1 MARGRPQ
8 PDVSPRRATRGK
20 AQSAAVASAGS
31 LDPAQLW
38 RSLVRHS
45 PDRIVLLDR
54 SGRILYTNHT
64 GSFDS
69 VELVVGSRFDALAAN
84 PVRAT
89 LRRTLTQLFREGG
102 GQPAH
107 FEIPVVGTSALRWW
121 DGHALPV
128 VERGKVAAVLL
139 VCRDVTERRHTE
151 EALRIQEA
159 QLAEAQGLAHI
170 GSWERNLNDE
180 TATWSEE
187 LYRIFGLTQ
196 STNLVGRARFY
207 ELIHPDDRQRVKQA
221 IEHGVESHEPLNVT
235 YRIRRPDGRIRWIH
249 ARGSV
254 VYDDQGRPER
264 TLGTAQDVTERY
276 RAERLLAGDKQVL
289 EALARGG
296 ALPDVL
302 TELCRTIE
310 ELCDGM
316 LCSIL
321 LIEGD
326 GKLRT
331 CAAPSLPPAYN
342 ASIDGL
348 PIGPDAGSCGTAAF
362 RRQRVI
368 VSDIET
374 DPLWAKYRALAL
386 PHHLRACWST
396 PILANSGSV
405 LGTFALYYHA
415 PRLPTAEELALID
428 RSVSIAGVA
437 IERRQ
442 SENAIAHSRAQL
454 RALAGRLRSAREQE
468 RTDIARGIHDELG
481 TALTTLKLD
490 LSWLRARLRDH
501 APLAEKTR
509 AMIDVVDATINKT
522 RRLATELRPAV
533 LDELGLVP
541 AIEWETRQFALRTGI
556 RCSLHVSAGTVPLD
570 PERSTD
576 VFRILQE
583 ALTNVMRHAEA
594 HVVRVG
600 LEVTPRDLLLTVEDD
615 GRGIR
620 PTDVTDARS
629 LGLLGMRERAL
640 AWSGE
645 VLIAPGT
652 DGGTLVSARIPAG
665 PDVTNPP
672 PPPS

>member
-221 IEHGVESHEPLNVT
+221 IEHGVLDIRSSGLTDPDAVPEPPDEPITQSGDLWVLGSHRLLCGDASKE
-235 YRIRRPDGRIRWIH
+235 
-249 ARGSV
+249 A
-254 VYDDQGRPER
+254 
-264 TLGTAQDVTERY
+264 DVD
-276 RAERLLAGDKQVL
+276 RLLAG
-289 EALARGG
+289 E
-296 ALPDVL
+296 
-302 TELCRTIE
+302 
-310 ELCDGM
+310 
-316 LCSIL
+316 
-321 LIEGD
+321 
-326 GKLRT
+326 
-331 CAAPSLPPAYN
+331 
-342 ASIDGL
+342 
-348 PIGPDAGSCGTAAF
+348 
-362 RRQRVI
+362 
-368 VSDIET
+368 
-374 DPLWAKYRALAL
+374 PL
-386 PHHLRACWST
+386 
-396 PILANSGSV
+396 G
-405 LGTFALYYHA
+405 
-415 PRLPTAEELALID
+415 
-428 RSVSIAGVA
+428 
-437 IERRQ
+437 
-442 SENAIAHSRAQL
+442 
-454 RALAGRLRSAREQE
+454 
-468 RTDIARGIHDELG
+468 
-481 TALTTLKLD
+481 
-490 LSWLRARLRDH
+490 
-501 APLAEKTR
+501 
-509 AMIDVVDATINKT
+509 
-522 RRLATELRPAV
+522 
-533 LDELGLVP
+533 
-541 AIEWETRQFALRTGI
+541 
-556 RCSLHVSAGTVPLD
+556 
-570 PERSTD
+570 
-576 VFRILQE
+576 
-583 ALTNVMRHAEA
+583 
-594 HVVRVG
+594 
-600 LEVTPRDLLLTVEDD
+600 
-615 GRGIR
+615 
-620 PTDVTDARS
+620 
-629 LGLLGMRERAL
+629 
-640 AWSGE
+640 
-645 VLIAPGT
+645 
-652 DGGTLVSARIPAG
+652 
-665 PDVTNPP
+665 
-672 PPPS
+672 